1 MRKRSAC
8 FNLVEIMIAMAI
20 VAVMMALA
28 APNLRDFMRNARI
41 SALTNDLMADL
52 QMARTEAVK
61 AKRRAWFCVS
71 DTGSEGVCLGGG
83 WTDKYRAVIV
93 DLNDDN
99 ISNVGDFTAR
109 HKIADSSAGSPT
121 VTLSGTATAYGVTF
135 LPSGVLGG
143 GVQRTFRI
151 CDTRN
156 GPNGVGASPFL
167 HRQITIAPSGR
178 AQVDQINCQ

>member
-1 MRKRSAC
+1 MRKRSAG

-20 VAVMMALA
+20 VAVMMALV
-28 APNLRDFMRNARI
+28 APDLRDFMRNAKI
-41 SALTNDLMADL
+41 SALTNDIMADL

-71 DTGSEGVCLGGG
+71 DAGSEGVCLGGG

-93 DLNDDN
+93 DLNDDG
-99 ISNVGDFTAR
+99 ISNAGDFTAR

-121 VTLSGTATAYGVTF
+121 ATLSGNSQYGVTF
-135 LPSGVLGG
+135 LPSGVLAGG
-143 GVQRTFRI
+143 AQRTFRI
-151 CDTRN
+151 CDTRP
-156 GPNGVGASPFL
+156 GPNGVSSAPFL

>member
-1 MRKRSAC
+1 MRKRSAG

-20 VAVMMALA
+20 VAVMMALV
-28 APNLRDFMRNARI
+28 APDLRDFMRNAKI
-41 SALTNDLMADL
+41 SALTNDIMADL

-71 DTGSEGVCLGGG
+71 DAGSEGVCLGGG
-83 WTDKYRAVIV
+83 WTDKYRAIIV
-93 DLNDDN
+93 DLNDDG
-99 ISNVGDFTAR
+99 ISNAGDFTAR

-121 VTLSGTATAYGVTF
+121 ATLSGTATAYGVTF

-151 CDTRN
+151 CDSRP
-156 GPNGVGASPFL
+156 GPNGVSASPFL
-167 HRQITIAPSGR
+167 HRQIEIEPSGR
-178 AQVDQINCQ
+178 ARVVQINCQ

>member
-1 MRKRSAC
+1 MRKRSAG

-28 APNLRDFMRNARI
+28 APDLRDFMRNARI

-61 AKRRAWFCVS
+61 ANRRAWFCVS
-71 DTGSEGVCLGGG
+71 DAASEGHCMGGG
-83 WTDKYRAVIV
+83 WTDKYRAIIV
-93 DLNDDN
+93 DLNDNNDCD
-99 ISNVGDFTAR
+99 VGDLTVR

-121 VTLSGTATAYGVTF
+121 ATLSGNSTFGVTF
-135 LPSGVLGG
+135 LPSGVLAGG
-143 GVQRTFRI
+143 AQRTFRI

-156 GPNGVGASPFL
+156 GPNGVAAAPFL

>member
-1 MRKRSAC
+1 MRKRSAG
-8 FNLVEIMIAMAI
+8 FNLVEIMIALAI

-28 APNLRDFMRNARI
+28 APDLRDFMRNARI
-41 SALTNDLMADL
+41 SALTNDMMADL

-61 AKRRAWFCVS
+61 ANRRAWFCVS
-71 DTGSEGVCLGGG
+71 DASSQGICMGGG
-83 WTDKYRAVIV
+83 WTDKYRDVIV
-93 DLNDDN
+93 DLNNDN
-99 ISNVGDFTAR
+99 ISNAGDLTVR

-121 VTLSGTATAYGVTF
+121 ATLTGGNATYGVTF
-135 LPSGVLGG
+135 LPSGVLSGG
-143 GVQRTFRI
+143 GQMTFKI

-156 GPNGVGASPFL
+156 GPNGVAVAPFL